1 MSCLF
6 QVYSNVIQLYI
17 YLFFMKFFFHI
28 SYYRILVEFP
38 VLYSRCMLVIWSMYN
53 SIYVNLK
60 LLVYPLDL
68 EIIILSEKSEKDKYH
83 MVSLMCGI

>member
-1 MSCLF
+1 
-6 QVYSNVIQLYI
+6 
-17 YLFFMKFFFHI
+17 
-28 SYYRILVEFP
+28 
-38 VLYSRCMLVIWSMYN
+38 MYN